1 MKNKKLKTI
10 PEFKSED
17 QERNFWATHDTTEYF
32 DLDTAVVNPVFPK
45 LKYSTTSISLRLP
58 VNILDQLKAMA
69 NKRDVPY
76 QSFVKTILADR
87 VKMEYTR

>member
-58 VNILDQLKAMA
+58 LNILDQLKAMA